1 MGILAG
7 LIAALAWTLAS
18 SLWRG
23 LSTSLSAIQL
33 NGLKNA
39 IACAAL
45 LPVLVTLPWNGQIQA
60 LMLLLISG
68 GLGISL
74 GDSFYL
80 AALRR
85 LGTRRTLTLESLSPV
100 AAATGGW
107 FAMGEELSI
116 RGWAG
121 ALLVTISVVLVAR
134 QQPPDATS
142 VRDRRRSVQ
151 WQGLL
156 MALLAVVCGVAG
168 AAVSRTVL
176 ISSELTPLQ
185 SAACRLLGGLLLL
198 LPWLRFGARFPTAST
213 QCSLASGAG
222 CNPAGHGSG
231 DPAATGGAAEI
242 ASWHRHHGAEHGTG
256 DGPARGPCGRRSS
269 ETVSAAGLGTGRDRC
284 RAGSAQLSIAR
295 RNRHID

>member
-7 LIAALAWTLAS
+7 LVAALAWTLAS

-33 NGLKNA
+33 NGLKNL

-45 LPVLVTLPWNGQIQA
+45 LPVLVTLPWNGEVKS

-85 LGTRRTLTLESLSPV
+85 LGTRRTLTLESLAPV
-100 AAATGGW
+100 AAAAGGW
-107 FAMGEELSI
+107 FAMGEQLSVQ
-116 RGWAG
+116 GWAG
-121 ALLVTISVVLVAR
+121 ALLVTISVVLVAL
-134 QQPPDATS
+134 QQPPDAT
-142 VRDRRRSVQ
+142 RLLDRSRRVQ
-151 WQGLL
+151 TQGLL
-156 MALLAVVCGVAG
+156 LGLLAVVCGVAG

-176 ISSELTPLQ
+176 INSELTPLQ

-198 LPWLRFGARFPTAST
+198 LPWLRLAARFPRPRPRSVRWPRVLAATVLGTVLGILLQQVVLQRLPLGIGITVLSTAPVMALVVARAEGDQLKPSVLLAST
-213 QCSLASGAG
+213 LAV
-222 CNPAGHGSG
+222 
-231 DPAATGGAAEI
+231 TG
-242 ASWHRHHGAEHGTG
+242 
-256 DGPARGPCGRRSS
+256 
-269 ETVSAAGLGTGRDRC
+269 VGL
-284 RAGSAQLSIAR
+284 AVLS
-295 RNRHID
+295 